1 MYDFR
6 MPPLFSI
13 NGHLRSHIFGLG
25 NDPNYFSVVDYMMFK
40 QKMKRLEDSKKYRD
54 HLTIRK
60 ILVASYVESK
70 FEYSKSRLY

>member
-1 MYDFR
+1 
-6 MPPLFSI
+6 
-13 NGHLRSHIFGLG
+13 
-25 NDPNYFSVVDYMMFK
+25 MMFK

-60 ILVASYVESK
+60 ILVASYVEGK